1 MRLNMLAGAAA
12 LLAVCGAA
20 MAAPFTFQG
29 ELRDGGTPVN
39 GVYDF
44 QFSLFGA
51 AVSGTQFGSV
61 MCADNVAVVDGRFT
75 VVLDFGDVFDGTER
89 YLEIQLRADTGLA
102 CGNSASFGTLGPR
115 AQVTNAPMAGFAS
128 QAGTAT
134 SATSAANAANWNG
147 QPATF

>member
-51 AVSGTQFGSV
+51 AVSGAQFGSV

-75 VVLDFGDVFDGTER
+75 VVLDFGDVFDGTELNQL
-89 YLEIQLRADTGLA
+89 LEPSSGRAISATVVTAFADAFGTSKLSPKTKLPA
-102 CGNSASFGTLGPR
+102 RASFKIC
-115 AQVTNAPMAGFAS
+115 ASFAAKIFS
-128 QAGTAT
+128 
-134 SATSAANAANWNG
+134 S
-147 QPATF
+147 